1 MVQSLSALREL
12 KIVGD
17 RPVGWNSD
25 PSGRKPAAI
34 PPAAGRLSRRSMQSR
49 VAEAGERGGLGRL
62 DPPVK
67 VTPHVLRHTYTYML
81 RQAGVSTEV
90 RAELSSHSI
99 ERAMKHGRPKAR
111 EKERA
116 AESLDNMVG
125 V

>member
-1 MVQSLSALREL
+1 MSALREL

-111 EKERA
+111 EK
-116 AESLDNMVG
+116 
-125 V
+125 